1 MDAYAVIETGG
12 KQYRVHNKEIISVER
27 LDAEA
32 GSEVTFDRV
41 LAVSNGTELIVGTP
55 TVDQASIRAT
65 VMEHYR
71 GPKVVSFKFKRRKGY
86 KRKQGH
92 RQELTRVKIHT
103 FLEHAEPAA
112 DAAE

>member
-12 KQYRVHNKEIISVER
+12 KQYRVRNKEVISVER
-27 LDAEA
+27 LDIEA

-41 LAVSNGTELIVGTP
+41 LAVSNGADLIVGSPLVPEATI
-55 TVDQASIRAT
+55 TGT

-92 RQELTRVKIHT
+92 RQELTRVKILT
-103 FLEHAEPAA
+103 FIAEEDTPAET
-112 DAAE
+112 AE